1 MMGKILIIDD
11 EETIRY
17 AFGSFL
23 ADEGHTVVTA
33 GSCEEALEEMS
44 RSVFDLYFVDVILG
58 GRTGIEVLREAR
70 ERSPASPVVMIT
82 GYPTLDTASQA
93 IQQGAF
99 DYISKPIRQRTL
111 LEVTGRALKH
121 KALVDE
127 KERYRSHL
135 EAIFR
140 SVQDAIVTVDDRLV
154 VTEANEAAREICG
167 ISRDA
172 IGSPFAP
179 SRHPCGGKF
188 LAILQEVLNEGKIVE
203 TRRLECQAEGFPKRV
218 VSVVGS
224 PLRSA
229 QEAVAGAVL
238 VVKDETRLDLLERDL
253 GERREFHNLI
263 GKNPAMQRI
272 YSLIEALADVST
284 TVLITGETGTG
295 KELVAQAL
303 HYRGIRCDGPFVKLN
318 CSALAESLLESE
330 LFGHVRGAFTGAL
343 QDKIGRFER
352 ADGGTIFLDEIGDIP
367 SGVQARLLRVLQE
380 KEFERVG
387 SSTPVRVDVRIVAAT
402 NKDLRERMKR
412 GLFRDD
418 LFYRLNVMEIP
429 MPPLRERKE
438 DIPLLVEHF
447 LKKFNERF
455 QKEIVSVSSDVHKVF
470 DEYSWPGNVRALEHA
485 LERAFIT
492 CSQPTITVDHLP
504 AEIMD
509 FPVDEPFAGK
519 ETAVSDR
526 EAILAALQRAGG
538 NKAKAAR
545 LLGISRQT
553 IYRKIEEYGIEE
565 TDIFRP

>member
-1 MMGKILIIDD
+1 MMGKILIVDD
-11 EETIRY
+11 EETIRF
-17 AFGSFL
+17 AFGSIL

-33 GSCEEALEEMS
+33 GSYEEALAEMS
-44 RSVFDLYFVDVILG
+44 GSVFDLYFVDVILG
-58 GRTGIEVLREAR
+58 DRTGIEILVKAR

-93 IQQGAF
+93 IQRGAF
-99 DYISKPIRQRTL
+99 DYIPKPIRHRTL
-111 LEVTGRALKH
+111 LEVTGRALRH
-121 KALVDE
+121 KALVEE

-140 SVQDAIVTVDDRLV
+140 SVQDAIVAVDDRMV

-172 IGSPFAP
+172 IGSPFAS
-179 SRHPCGGKF
+179 SRHPCRGNF
-188 LAILQEVLNEGKIVE
+188 LEILREVLREERIVE
-203 TRRLECQAEGFPKRV
+203 TRRLECQAEGGPKRV

-224 PLRSA
+224 PLRGA
-229 QEAVAGAVL
+229 QEAIAGAVL
-238 VVKDETRLDLLERDL
+238 VVKDETRLDFLERDL
-253 GERREFHNLI
+253 EERREFHNI
-263 GKNPAMQRI
+263 VGKNPAMQRI
-272 YSLIEALADVST
+272 YSRIEDLADVST

-303 HYRGIRCDGPFVKLN
+303 HFRGSRRDGPFVKLN

-330 LFGHVRGAFTGAL
+330 LFGHVKGAFTGAL
-343 QDKIGRFER
+343 QDKVGRFER

-387 SSTPVRVDVRIVAAT
+387 SSVPVRVDVRIVAAT

-418 LFYRLNVMEIP
+418 LFYRLNVMEIHL
-429 MPPLRERKE
+429 PPLRKRKE
-438 DIPLLVEHF
+438 DIPLLVDHYV
-447 LKKFNERF
+447 KKFNDRF

-470 DEYSWPGNVRALEHA
+470 AEYPWPGNVRELEHA
-485 LERAFIT
+485 LEHAFII
-492 CSQPTITVDHLP
+492 CGRPTITVDHLP
-504 AEIMD
+504 KELMD
-509 FPVDEPFAGK
+509 SPEEEPVPGK
-519 ETAVSDR
+519 EKTAPDR
-526 EAILAALQRAGG
+526 DAILAALQRTGG

-545 LLGISRQT
+545 LLGIGRQT
-553 IYRKIEEYGIEE
+553 IYRKIGEYGIEE
-565 TDIFRP
+565 TDISPS

>member
-17 AFGSFL
+17 AFESFL
-23 ADEGHTVVTA
+23 TDEGHTVVTA
-33 GSCEEALEEMS
+33 GSYEEALTEMA
-44 RSVFDLYFVDVILG
+44 RSAFDLYFVDVILG
-58 GRTGIEVLREAR
+58 SQTGIGILREVR

-82 GYPTLDTASQA
+82 GYPSLDTASQA

-99 DYISKPIRQRTL
+99 DYVPKPVRQRTL
-111 LEVTGRALKH
+111 LEVTGRALRH

-127 KERYRSHL
+127 KERYRTHL
-135 EAIFR
+135 ETIFR
-140 SVQDAIVTVDDRLV
+140 SVQDAIVAVDDRLV

-167 ISRDA
+167 VSRDA
-172 IGSPFAP
+172 IGSPFA
-179 SRHPCGGKF
+179 SSLHPCGGKF
-188 LAILQEVLNEGKIVE
+188 LEILREVLNEGKIVE
-203 TRRLECQAEGFPKRV
+203 ARRLECQAEGRPKRV

-229 QEAVAGAVL
+229 QEALAGAVL

-253 GERREFHNLI
+253 GERREFHHLI
-263 GKNPAMQRI
+263 GKNPAMQQI
-272 YSLIEALADVST
+272 YSLIEDLADVPS
-284 TVLITGETGTG
+284 TVLVTGETGTG

-303 HYRGIRCDGPFVKLN
+303 HHRGSRCDGPFVKLN

-343 QDKIGRFER
+343 EDKVGRFER

-367 SGVQARLLRVLQE
+367 SGVQSRLLRVLQE

-387 SSTPVRVDVRIVAAT
+387 SSMPVRVDVRIVAAT

-418 LFYRLNVMEIP
+418 LFYRLNVMEIRL
-429 MPPLRERKE
+429 PPLRERKE
-438 DIPLLVEHF
+438 DLPLLVEHF

-470 DEYSWPGNVRALEHA
+470 DEYPWPGNVRELEHA

-492 CSQPTITVDHLP
+492 CGQPTITVDHLP
-504 AEIMD
+504 AELMD
-509 FPVDEPFAGK
+509 FPEDESFAGK
-519 ETAVSDR
+519 EKAVPDR
-526 EAILAALQRAGG
+526 EAILAALRRTGG

-545 LLGISRQT
+545 LLGFSRQT
-553 IYRKIEEYGIEE
+553 LYRKIEEYGIEE
-565 TDIFRP
+565 TDISLP

>member
-11 EETIRY
+11 EETIRF

-33 GSCEEALEEMS
+33 GSYEEALAEMA
-44 RSVFDLYFVDVILG
+44 RSFFDLYFVDVLLG
-58 GRTGIEVLREAR
+58 GRTGIEILREVR

-99 DYISKPIRQRTL
+99 DYVPKPIRQRTL

-140 SVQDAIVTVDDRLV
+140 SVQDAILAVDDRLV

-167 ISRDA
+167 VSRDD

-179 SRHPCGGKF
+179 SGHPCGGKF
-188 LAILQEVLNEGKIVE
+188 LEILQEVLNEGKVVE
-203 TRRLECQAEGFPKRV
+203 TRRLECQAEGRPKRV

-229 QEAVAGAVL
+229 REAIAGAVL

-263 GKNPAMQRI
+263 GKNPAMQQI
-272 YSLIEALADVST
+272 YSLIEGLANVPT

-303 HYRGIRCDGPFVKLN
+303 HHRGGRCDGPFVKLN

-330 LFGHVRGAFTGAL
+330 LFGHVRGAFTGAF
-343 QDKIGRFER
+343 QDKVGRFER

-367 SGVQARLLRVLQE
+367 PGVQARLLRVLQE

-387 SSTPVRVDVRIVAAT
+387 SSVPVRVDVRIVAAT

-418 LFYRLNVMEIP
+418 LFYRLNVMEVRL
-429 MPPLRERKE
+429 PPLRERKE
-438 DIPLLVEHF
+438 DIPLLVDHF

-455 QKEIVSVSSDVHKVF
+455 QKKIVSVSSDVHKVF
-470 DEYSWPGNVRALEHA
+470 DEYSWPGNVRELEHA

-504 AEIMD
+504 AELMD
-509 FPVDEPFAGK
+509 FPEDEPFAGK

-526 EAILAALQRAGG
+526 EAVLAALRRAGG

-553 IYRKIEEYGIEE
+553 IYRKIEEYRIEE

>member
-1 MMGKILIIDD
+1 MGKILIIDD
-11 EETIRY
+11 EETIRF

-23 ADEGHTVVTA
+23 TDEGHTVVTA
-33 GSCEEALEEMS
+33 GSYEEALEEMAG
-44 RSVFDLYFVDVILG
+44 SVFDLYFVDIILG
-58 GRTGIEVLREAR
+58 GRTGIEILREVR

-99 DYISKPIRQRTL
+99 DYVPKPIRQRTL
-111 LEVTGRALKH
+111 LEVTGRALRH

-140 SVQDAIVTVDDRLV
+140 SVQDAIVAVDDRLV
-154 VTEANEAAREICG
+154 VTAANEAAREICG

-172 IGSPFAP
+172 VGSPFSS

-188 LAILQEVLNEGKIVE
+188 LEILREVLDEGKIVE
-203 TRRLECQAEGFPKRV
+203 TQRIECQAEGRPKRV

-229 QEAVAGAVL
+229 RETIAGAVL

-263 GKNPAMQRI
+263 GKNPAMQQI
-272 YSLIEALADVST
+272 YSLIEDLADVPT
-284 TVLITGETGTG
+284 TVLVTGETGTG

-303 HYRGIRCDGPFVKLN
+303 HYRGSRGDGPFVKLN

-330 LFGHVRGAFTGAL
+330 LFGHVKGAFTGAL
-343 QDKIGRFER
+343 QDKVGRFER

-367 SGVQARLLRVLQE
+367 PGVQARLLRVLQE

-387 SSTPVRVDVRIVAAT
+387 SSVPVRVDVRIVAAT
-402 NKDLRERMKR
+402 NKDLRDRMKR

-418 LFYRLNVMEIP
+418 LFYRLNVMEVRL
-429 MPPLRERKE
+429 PPLRERKE

-447 LKKFNERF
+447 LKKFNDRF
-455 QKEIVSVSSDVHKVF
+455 RKEIASVSSEVHKVF
-470 DEYSWPGNVRALEHA
+470 DEYSWPGNVRELEHA

-492 CSQPTITVDHLP
+492 CGQPTVTVEHLP
-504 AEIMD
+504 EELKD
-509 FPVDEPFAGK
+509 FPEEEPFPGK
-519 ETAVSDR
+519 EKAAPDR
-526 EAILAALQRAGG
+526 EAILAALRRTGG

-545 LLGISRQT
+545 LLGIGRQT

-565 TDIFRP
+565 TDISPS

>member
-1 MMGKILIIDD
+1 MGKILIIDD

-17 AFGSFL
+17 AFGAFL

-33 GSCEEALEEMS
+33 GSCEEALAEMA
-44 RSVFDLYFVDVILG
+44 RSVFDLYFVDIILG
-58 GRTGIEVLREAR
+58 GQSGIEILRKVR

-99 DYISKPIRQRTL
+99 DYVSKPIRQRTL

-140 SVQDAIVTVDDRLV
+140 SVQDAILAVDDRLV

-167 ISRDA
+167 VSRDG

-179 SRHPCGGKF
+179 SGHPCGGKC
-188 LAILQEVLNEGKIVE
+188 LEILREVLKEGKIVE
-203 TRRLECQAEGFPKRV
+203 ARRIECQAEGRPKRV
-218 VSVVGS
+218 VSLVGS

-229 QEAVAGAVL
+229 QEAIAGAVL
-238 VVKDETRLDLLERDL
+238 VVKDETRMDLLERDL

-263 GKNPAMQRI
+263 GKNPAMQQI
-272 YSLIEALADVST
+272 YSLIEDLANVPT

-303 HYRGIRCDGPFVKLN
+303 HHRGGRCDGSFVKLN

-330 LFGHVRGAFTGAL
+330 LFGHVRGAFTGAF
-343 QDKIGRFER
+343 QDKVGRFER
-352 ADGGTIFLDEIGDIP
+352 ANGGTIFLDEIGDIP
-367 SGVQARLLRVLQE
+367 PGVQARLLRVLQE

-387 SSTPVRVDVRIVAAT
+387 SSVPVRVDVRIVAAT
-402 NKDLRERMKR
+402 NKDLRERSKR

-418 LFYRLNVMEIP
+418 LFYRLNVMEVRL
-429 MPPLRERKE
+429 PPLRERKE
-438 DIPLLVEHF
+438 DIPLLVDHF
-447 LKKFNERF
+447 LKRFNERF
-455 QKEIVSVSSDVHKVF
+455 QKEIVSVSSDVRKVF
-470 DEYSWPGNVRALEHA
+470 DEYSWPGNVRELEHA

-492 CSQPTITVDHLP
+492 CGQPTITVDHLP
-504 AEIMD
+504 AELMD
-509 FPVDEPFAGK
+509 FPEDESFAGK
-519 ETAVSDR
+519 ETAVPDR
-526 EAILAALQRAGG
+526 EAILAALQRTGG

-545 LLGISRQT
+545 LLGIGRQT
-553 IYRKIEEYGIEE
+553 IYRKIEEYRIEE